1 MLLVTKKQNERKE
14 TELCT
19 LSFGTDHAKY
29 IVVMKLLP
37 KC

>member
-1 MLLVTKKQNERKE
+1 MLLVTKKRNERKE

-19 LSFGTDHAKY
+19 TSFGTDNTKY
-29 IVVMKLLP
+29 VVGMQLLP

>member
-19 LSFGTDHAKY
+19 IRFGTDNTKY